1 MDNKLP
7 DEDEFFSDEIS
18 DGFFDED
25 LTSENK
31 KRVTQRIPA
40 PSLYNQKPQK
50 APKKK
55 GKIRWQYIV
64 TAVAVGIC
72 VFFSGWL
79 TCWLT
84 LDEEIRT
91 ILDIKKTIQN
101 KYYKDVTDEE
111 FYTAIFGGIND
122 KLLDPYSGYMTPEEF
137 QSYTADMQGS
147 RAGIGLVFA
156 GGDSEL
162 RILRVCGNS
171 PAEKAG
177 LKAGEKILGLGKT
190 EEGVV
195 ACENF
200 EEFSAVLGGY
210 ETKETFFL
218 KVEGKDGARVI
229 SLYKDEYVE
238 NLLFYRTKTNAYAF
252 EGENATQL
260 VQKGEPMEY
269 LDEDTAYIR
278 LISFTGNAEKE
289 FDEAMAR
296 FKKEGKK
303 NLVLDLRENG
313 GGYLNIMQ
321 AIASYFCKNTTEETP
336 VVAIADYGEKK
347 QEYRARGNY
356 YKDYFQEDSRICVL
370 ADNGSASASECL
382 IGSMLD
388 YGAITYQDICLAERS
403 GVAKTY
409 GKGIMQEVYY
419 VNIFKMDALKLT
431 TAEIRWPKGNSI
443 HDRGVLPSDGTL
455 TVEQA
460 DFEEETKN
468 AVKKW
473 LGE

>member
-1 MDNKLP
+1 MDY
-7 DEDEFFSDEIS
+7 D
-18 DGFFDED
+18 FFDED
-25 LTSENK
+25 GEDKNK
-31 KRVTQRIPA
+31 KQVAQRIPA
-40 PSLYNQKPQK
+40 PSVYDRNEGKP
-50 APKKK
+50 PKKK
-55 GKIRWQYIV
+55 VRWQYIV

-84 LDEEIRT
+84 LDEGIRT
-91 ILDIKKTIQN
+91 ILAVKKSIQE

-111 FYTAIFGGIND
+111 FYTALLGGINVFPD
-122 KLLDPYSGYMTPEEF
+122 KYSGYMTPEQF
-137 QSYTADMQGS
+137 QSYTEDMQGS

-156 GGDSEL
+156 SGDGEL

-177 LKAGEKILGLGKT
+177 LKAGEKILGIGKT
-190 EEGVV
+190 EGNIT
-195 ACENF
+195 ACKNF
-200 EEFSAVLGGY
+200 EEFSSILDGY
-210 ETKETFFL
+210 AAKETFFL
-218 KVEGKDGARVI
+218 KVEGEDGERII

-238 NLLFYRTKTNAYAF
+238 NLLFYRTKTSAYAF
-252 EGENATQL
+252 EGENATTI
-260 VQKGEPMEY
+260 VEKGEPMTY

-289 FDEAMAR
+289 FDEVMAL

-321 AIASYFCKNTTEETP
+321 AIASYFCKNTNEETP

-370 ADNGSASASECL
+370 ADSGSASASECL
-382 IGSMLD
+382 IGSMID

-403 GVAKTY
+403 GKAKTF

-431 TAEIRWPKGNSI
+431 TAEIRWPSGNSI

-460 DFEEETKN
+460 DYEEETKN
-468 AVKKW
+468 AIEKLFSK
-473 LGE
+473 